1 MQRLASSDDAGYD
14 INAVL
19 WEFVHGVIL
28 KFTVEEIS
36 QVSIVLISVLSC
48 SVIFFAFY
56 FYHFALRFAY

>member
-36 QVSIVLISVLSC
+36 QVSIVLISV
-48 SVIFFAFY
+48 IFFTFH
-56 FYHFALRFAY
+56 FFHFAL